1 MIVPGN
7 TDNKIKT
14 AEAKGTQVGWFRL
27 ALAAQQGHAAIV
39 KLLLDAG
46 ENPNRYNPQGNHSH
60 STPLHQAV
68 CGGHK
73 AVVRVLVERG
83 ARLDMK
89 DKIYQGSALDWA
101 IHCGQQAMEKYLVAL
116 H

>member
-1 MIVPGN
+1 M
-7 TDNKIKT
+7 
-14 AEAKGTQVGWFRL
+14 GWFRL

-68 CGGHK
+68 CSGHM
-73 AVVRVLVERG
+73 AVVRLLVDRG
-83 ARLDMK
+83 ARLDIK
-89 DKIYQGSALDWA
+89 DKIYHGTPLGWA
-101 IHCGQQAMEKYLVAL
+101 IHCGQPAMEKYLAAL